1 MSVQFSLQFLTLV
14 RAMMIDQ
21 LRRSSLLGKIAAYT
35 EILVKD
41 PRSTIFVSL
50 AETYRKM
57 GMFEDSR
64 QIIAKGLE
72 LHPDFSPA
80 HIVLARVLCQ
90 VEDFE
95 ASASAFKYALDLD
108 PGSLAAFVGY
118 ARVQILLG
126 QESEAR
132 DLLLRAR
139 ELSPA
144 DPIINKLLLSL
155 PEQEPILDEANI
167 EDQEPEE
174 SSEISSAPLI
184 SATLAELYLKQGL
197 KNDALKVYQDLSAQ
211 SPNNLVLR
219 RKIKELE
226 NGIDVAGN
234 SKVQHEKSN
243 NGLADSAQ
251 DLSNNEKQIEGE
263 SVSDEASTKSEL
275 QINPEETI
283 LETLNQWLA
292 NIEHR
297 RGNV

>member
-1 MSVQFSLQFLTLV
+1 
-14 RAMMIDQ
+14 MMIDRN
-21 LRRSSLLGKIAAYT
+21 RRSSLLGKIAAYT

-90 VEDFE
+90 IEEFE
-95 ASASAFKYALDLD
+95 ASATAFKYALDLD
-108 PGSLAAFVGY
+108 SQSLAALVGY

-132 DLLLRAR
+132 ELLLSAR

-155 PEQEPILDEANI
+155 PEQEPVLDDENI
-167 EDQEPEE
+167 EEHVPEGV
-174 SSEISSAPLI
+174 SEISSEPLI

-197 KNDALKVYQDLSAQ
+197 RHEALKVYQDLSTQ
-211 SPNNLVLR
+211 SPNDLDLR

-226 NGIDVAGN
+226 NDITVAD
-234 SKVQHEKSN
+234 SFSN
-243 NGLADSAQ
+243 NLD
-251 DLSNNEKQIEGE
+251 SNNEPNDSVQGFSRKEPDIDGMIE
-263 SVSDEASTKSEL
+263 VDEASVQPEIQLS
-275 QINPEETI
+275 PEESI
-283 LETLNQWLA
+283 LETLNQWLS
-292 NIEHR
+292 NIEKR
-297 RGNV
+297 RGHV